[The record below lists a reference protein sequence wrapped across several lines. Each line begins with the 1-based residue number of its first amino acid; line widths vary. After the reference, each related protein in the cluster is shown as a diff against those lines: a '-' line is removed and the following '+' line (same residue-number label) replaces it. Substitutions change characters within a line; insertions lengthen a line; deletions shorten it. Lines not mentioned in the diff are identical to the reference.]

1 MVWPALAT
9 SRRASSSLAPST
21 AAANRRSSRARS
33 PGATSRHVS
42 NALRA
47 RLIAMS
53 VSVAPSCGTVVTA
66 CSVAG
71 LMTSYDVVTGA
82 SLLHALERTDALPV
96 GDRAVEGG
104 DLHPGR
110 IAVVVDDCVSQC
122 AARQLA
128 LLEQSRRLVQGRRH
142 AWRVGDVGVAR
153 VGLVERELLVDPVQA
168 GRDHRRNR

>member
-9 SRRASSSLAPST
+9 SRRGGSSLAPST

-33 PGATSRHVS
+33 PGATSRQVS

-53 VSVAPSCGTVVTA
+53 VSVASSCGTVVTD

-71 LMTSYDVVTGA
+71 LMTSYDVVTVA

-96 GDRAVEGG
+96 GDRSVEGG
-104 DLHPGR
+104 DLDPGTVGVVIDDG
-110 IAVVVDDCVSQC
+110 IAQR
-122 AARQLA
+122 AARELA
-128 LLEQSRRLVQGRRH
+128 LVEQARRFVQRGRH
-142 AWRVGDVGVAR
+142 
-153 VGLVERELLVDPVQA
+153 P
-168 GRDHRRNR
+168 